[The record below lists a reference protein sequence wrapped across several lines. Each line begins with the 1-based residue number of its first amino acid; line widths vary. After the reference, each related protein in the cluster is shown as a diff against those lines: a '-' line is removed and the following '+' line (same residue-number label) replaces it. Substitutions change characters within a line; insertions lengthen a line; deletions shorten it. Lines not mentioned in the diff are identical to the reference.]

1 MAVPNKGELTASER
15 KLLQLIEVGDVQEA
29 AQILTS
35 EDVRVN
41 SLDECGM
48 TPLMHAAYKG
58 QADMC
63 CLLLQ
68 HGADVNCNQHE
79 YGYTALM
86 FAGLSGKTD
95 ITSMMLD
102 AGAETDLVNSV
113 GRTAAQMAA
122 FVGQHDCVTV
132 INNFFSRARLEYY
145 TRPQGLETEPKLPP
159 GLADPLHKIIMTTNL
174 NPVKIVM
181 LVRENPALVD
191 IGALEKCYQV
201 MDLLCE
207 QCVKQQ
213 DMNEVLAMKMHYIS
227 CVLQKC
233 VTFLQKQDDKLD
245 ALVKSLLRGRD
256 SDGFP
261 QNQEKFIR
269 DCIRKFPYCET
280 TLLQQLGNDPTA
292 YSVLTQ
298 ALTGQMAFVDADYC
312 ATCGER
318 GADKRCSLCK
328 SVTYCSLTCQKLHW
342 FTHKKMCR
350 AMQEQNADL
359 ERDAPRLKELKVLVL
374 HTTQLNCKKLIFL
387 QSTSHFKR
395 IRFEDESDLVMETAN
410 FLQELCLRAE
420 ETVAAVGGCPAELL
434 SCPSALSQKP
444 SRSQE

>member
-1 MAVPNKGELTASER
+1 MSVPEKGDVSASER
-15 KLLQLIEVGDVQEA
+15 KLLQIIAAGDVQEA
-29 AQILTS
+29 AELLAS

-41 SLDECGM
+41 CLDEYGM

-58 QADMC
+58 TADLC

-79 YGYTALM
+79 FGYTALM
-86 FAGLSGKTD
+86 FAALSGKTD

-159 GLADPLHKIIMTTNL
+159 RLAGPLHKIIMTTNL
-174 NPVKIVM
+174 NPVKMVL
-181 LVRENPALVD
+181 LVKEHPMMIDAV
-191 IGALEKCYQV
+191 ALEKCYQV

-233 VTFLQKQDDKLD
+233 LASLHKRDDKLD
-245 ALVKSLLRGRD
+245 DLIKMLLKGRD

-261 QNQEKFIR
+261 QYQEKFIR
-269 DCIRKFPYCET
+269 DCIRKFPYCEA
-280 TLLQQLGNDPTA
+280 TLLQQLGNEPTA
-292 YSVLTQ
+292 FSVLTQ

-318 GADKRCSLCK
+318 GADKKCSLCK
-328 SVTYCSLTCQKLHW
+328 LAKYCSLTCQKLHW

-350 AMQEQNADL
+350 PVHVHSAELQA
-359 ERDAPRLKELKVLVL
+359 DAPQLKELKEEEHVGSFSPLFSL
-374 HTTQLNCKKLIFL
+374 L
-387 QSTSHFKR
+387 
-395 IRFEDESDLVMETAN
+395 EDESDLEMETAN
-410 FLQELCLRAE
+410 FLQALCLRAE
-420 ETVAAVGGCPAELL
+420 EKIAAAGGCPAEQLDVD
-434 SCPSALSQKP
+434 CPSTSAETNMLP
-444 SRSQE
+444 RLRHDN

>member
-1 MAVPNKGELTASER
+1 MAAPQKGQLTASER
-15 KLLQLIEVGDVQEA
+15 KILQVIEAGDVQEA
-29 AQILTS
+29 ALLLAC

-41 SLDECGM
+41 CLDEDGM

-58 QADMC
+58 KAEMC
-63 CLLLQ
+63 RLLLQ
-68 HGADVNCNQHE
+68 HGADVNCNQHQH
-79 YGYTALM
+79 GYTALM

-102 AGAETDLVNSV
+102 AGADTDMVNSV

-145 TRPQGLETEPKLPP
+145 TRPQGLEREPKLPP
-159 GLADPLHKIIMTTNL
+159 GLAGPLHKIIMTTNL

-181 LVRENPALVD
+181 LVRENPVLVD
-191 IGALEKCYQV
+191 VVALEKCYQV

-233 VTFLQKQDDKLD
+233 VSFLQKQDDKLD

-261 QNQEKFIR
+261 QYQEKFIR

-280 TLLQQLGNDPTA
+280 TLLQELVRTIAPVEIGNDPTA
-292 YSVLTQ
+292 FSVLSQ

-328 SVTYCSLTCQKLHW
+328 AVTYCSLACQKLHW

-350 AMQEQNADL
+350 AIQEQNADL
-359 ERDAPRLKELKVLVL
+359 ERDAPRLKELKD
-374 HTTQLNCKKLIFL
+374 
-387 QSTSHFKR
+387 
-395 IRFEDESDLVMETAN
+395 DESDLVMETAN

-420 ETVAAVGGCPAELL
+420 EKVAAAGGCPGELL
-434 SCPSALSQKP
+434 VCPSVPTEGP
-444 SRSQE
+444 SGPQN

>member
-1 MAVPNKGELTASER
+1 MAVINKGELTASER
-15 KLLQLIEVGDVQEA
+15 KILQVIEAGDVQEA
-29 AQILTS
+29 AQLLTN

-41 SLDECGM
+41 CLDECGM

-58 QADMC
+58 KAEIC
-63 CLLLQ
+63 RLLLQ

-145 TRPQGLETEPKLPP
+145 TRPQGLEREPKLPP
-159 GLADPLHKIIMTTNL
+159 GLAGPLHKIIMTTNL

-191 IGALEKCYQV
+191 VGALEKCYQV

-207 QCVKQQ
+207 QCVTQQ

-233 VTFLQKQDDKLD
+233 VAFLQKRDDKLD

-261 QNQEKFIR
+261 QYQEKFIR

-359 ERDAPRLKELKVLVL
+359 ERDAPRLKELKD
-374 HTTQLNCKKLIFL
+374 
-387 QSTSHFKR
+387 
-395 IRFEDESDLVMETAN
+395 DESDLVLETAN

-420 ETVAAVGGCPAELL
+420 ETVAAAGGCPAKLL
-434 SCPSALSQKP
+434 GSPPAPSHEP
-444 SRSQE
+444 SSSQE

>member
-1 MAVPNKGELTASER
+1 MAAPHKGELTASER
-15 KLLQLIEVGDVQEA
+15 KILQVIEAGDVQEA
-29 AQILTS
+29 AQLLAS
-35 EDVRVN
+35 DDVRVN
-41 SLDECGM
+41 CLDEYGM

-58 QADMC
+58 KADMC
-63 CLLLQ
+63 HLLLQ

-132 INNFFSRARLEYY
+132 INNFFSLARLEYY
-145 TRPQGLETEPKLPP
+145 TRPQGLEREPRLPP
-159 GLADPLHKIIMTTNL
+159 GLAAPLHKIIMTTNL
-174 NPVKIVM
+174 NPVKLVM
-181 LVRENPALVD
+181 LVRENPVLVD
-191 IGALEKCYQV
+191 VGALEKCSQV

-213 DMNEVLAMKMHYIS
+213 NMNEVLAMKMHYIS

-233 VTFLQKQDDKLD
+233 ATSLQKQDDKLD
-245 ALVKSLLRGRD
+245 ALVKSLLRGRE

-261 QNQEKFIR
+261 QYQEKFIR
-269 DCIRKFPYCET
+269 DSIRKFPYCDT

-292 YSVLTQ
+292 FSVLTQ
-298 ALTGQMAFVDADYC
+298 ALTGQMAFMDADYC

-318 GADKRCSLCK
+318 AADKRCSLCK
-328 SVTYCSLTCQKLHW
+328 AVTYCSLMCQKLHW

-350 AMQEQNADL
+350 AIQVQNAHL
-359 ERDAPRLKELKVLVL
+359 ERDAPRLKELKD
-374 HTTQLNCKKLIFL
+374 
-387 QSTSHFKR
+387 
-395 IRFEDESDLVMETAN
+395 DESDLVMETAN

-420 ETVAAVGGCPAELL
+420 EKVAAAGGCPGELL
-434 SCPSALSQKP
+434 VCPSAPSEEPSSSQK
-444 SRSQE
+444 

>member
-1 MAVPNKGELTASER
+1 MAAPQRGDLSGPER
-15 KLLQLIEVGDVQEA
+15 KILQVIATGDVQEA
-29 AQILTS
+29 AQLLNS
-35 EDVRVN
+35 QQVRVN
-41 SLDECGM
+41 CLDENGM

-58 QADMC
+58 RADMC
-63 CLLLQ
+63 RLLLQ

-132 INNFFSRARLEYY
+132 INNFFSRAKLDYY
-145 TRPQGLETEPKLPP
+145 TIPRGLEREPKLPP
-159 GLADPLHKIIMTTNL
+159 RLAGPLHKIIMTTNL

-181 LVRENPALVD
+181 LVMEDPALVNLA
-191 IGALEKCYQV
+191 ALEKCYQV

-213 DMNEVLAMKMHYIS
+213 EMNEVLAMKMHYIS

-233 VTFLQKQDDKLD
+233 LAFLQKRDDTLD
-245 ALVKSLLRGRD
+245 TLVKSLLRGRD

-261 QNQEKFIR
+261 QYQEKFIR
-269 DCIRKFPYCET
+269 DCIRKFPYCEA
-280 TLLQQLGNDPTA
+280 TLLQQLVRSIAPVEIGNNPTA
-292 YSVLTQ
+292 FSVLMQ
-298 ALTGQMAFVDADYC
+298 ALTGQMTFVDADYC

-328 SVTYCSLTCQKLHW
+328 AVMYCSLTCQKLHW

-350 AMQEQNADL
+350 VLQEQDAEL
-359 ERDAPRLKELKVLVL
+359 ERDTPRLKELKD
-374 HTTQLNCKKLIFL
+374 
-387 QSTSHFKR
+387 
-395 IRFEDESDLVMETAN
+395 DESDLVMETAN

-420 ETVAAVGGCPAELL
+420 EKVAAAGGCPAELL
-434 SCPSALSQKP
+434 ARPSSSVDGLPCSQD
-444 SRSQE
+444 

>member
-1 MAVPNKGELTASER
+1 MAAPQKGDLSASER
-15 KLLQLIEVGDVQEA
+15 KIFQVITAGDVQEA
-29 AQILTS
+29 AQLLVS
-35 EDVRVN
+35 KKVGVN
-41 SLDECGM
+41 CLDEYGM

-58 QADMC
+58 KADMC

-79 YGYTALM
+79 YGYTPLM

-113 GRTAAQMAA
+113 GRTAAQMSA

-132 INNFFSRARLEYY
+132 INNFFSRSRLEYY
-145 TRPQGLETEPKLPP
+145 TRPKGLEREPKLPP
-159 GLADPLHKIIMTTNL
+159 RLAGPLHKIIMTTNL

-181 LVRENPALVD
+181 LVKENPVLVD
-191 IGALEKCYQV
+191 VEALEKCYQV

-233 VTFLQKQDDKLD
+233 LAFLQKQDDKLD
-245 ALVKSLLRGRD
+245 ALVKSLLKGRD

-261 QNQEKFIR
+261 HYQEKFIR
-269 DCIRKFPYCET
+269 DCIRRFPYCEA
-280 TLLQQLGNDPTA
+280 TLLQQLVRSITAVEIGNEPTA
-292 YSVLTQ
+292 FSVLTQ

-318 GADKRCSLCK
+318 QADKRCSLCK
-328 SVTYCSLTCQKLHW
+328 AVMYCSLTCQKLHW

-350 AMQEQNADL
+350 SLQEQNVDL
-359 ERDAPRLKELKVLVL
+359 DKDTPRLKELKD
-374 HTTQLNCKKLIFL
+374 
-387 QSTSHFKR
+387 
-395 IRFEDESDLVMETAN
+395 DESNLVMETTN

-420 ETVAAVGGCPAELL
+420 EKVAAAGCCPAELL
-434 SCPSALSQKP
+434 AWTSTSADGPSST
-444 SRSQE
+444 